1 MKAVF
6 PCSLS
11 SQIQCFVL
19 ALLRFQRKV
28 FSVSCTGFRK
38 QCPRKVGQQTTAP
51 VILLLPY
58 REKKKKK
65 VANCMPLAQQPICM
79 QKPRVEPFF
88 LPILGVFLFSRGSV
102 LMASKYILL
111 LSAIFSIR
119 NFLPFTYV
127 IRLHPAST
135 PRPFLSAWG
144 IFSFWKIIAISMSA
158 SRIKISLFPLL
169 GPVGGL
175 SHYLNDNC
183 SNGVTFWQGSDSCTS

>member
-58 REKKKKK
+58 REKKKK

-127 IRLHPAST
+127 IRLYPAST
-135 PRPFLSAWG
+135 PLLVSLGHFFLLKNYCYFYVSLTNSNFALPF
-144 IFSFWKIIAISMSA
+144 IRA
-158 SRIKISLFPLL
+158 SRWAIALFK
-169 GPVGGL
+169 
-175 SHYLNDNC
+175 
-183 SNGVTFWQGSDSCTS
+183 